1 MLLSTLYTCTVTL
14 YEELGQA
21 SDAITDMSNPSYGAS
36 EGRNQGNRTAVEHY
50 TILHTGIGSVPL
62 LYEEIMTNKGQ
73 EVNYMYLLY
82 TVMHMHANL
91 LSSSHMP
98 VHMYT

>member
-14 YEELGQA
+14 YDEPGQA

-36 EGRNQGNRTAVEHY
+36 EGRNQSNRTAVEHDM
-50 TILHTGIGSVPL
+50 ILCTGIGSVPL

-73 EVNYMYLLY
+73 KVNYMFLL
-82 TVMHMHANL
+82 
-91 LSSSHMP
+91 
-98 VHMYT
+98 